1 MTHMDTIYSSCSN
14 YCSSLDRECVG
25 AWEEARDSCE
35 ILTMTL
41 AATLVMRFVNVAVL
55 SNLNKTAP
63 SPDKFI

>member
-35 ILTMTL
+35 ILTTEDCNHDFGSYTSD
-41 AATLVMRFVNVAVL
+41 AICQCGSSF
-55 SNLNKTAP
+55 
-63 SPDKFI
+63 